1 MDLALI
7 ELYCRERTGADNNF
21 SVTVTNVS
29 DNSTVSDLAF
39 STTLQAAQ
47 DSKFTVNGLEIERSS
62 NTVDDVVTGLTFN
75 LNEVTS
81 SAVTIDLSRDTT
93 AVKENITGVVNAYN
107 EFIDVIKLVQ
117 NPDSDDEEFGGT
129 LINEQLVRNV
139 KDKVYSALTGTS
151 STPGTDIT
159 ALRSVG
165 IAVDRYGKL
174 QIDDAELNDA
184 LLNDFDEVVT
194 MFTADTNN
202 QSVFSTASKGL
213 SGDVLTVIYDITK
226 VGGMIEDQLD
236 SAEDTIAQKE
246 DRLKELDD
254 QLSAVYDRY
263 IRQFSVM
270 ESAVTEMNAIR
281 DRIKQTFEYQS
292 NSK

>member
-1 MDLALI
+1 M
-7 ELYCRERTGADNNF
+7 
-21 SVTVTNVS
+21 
-29 DNSTVSDLAF
+29 AF